1 MTEKLIKNIIIY
13 LVAPILLALGL
24 LVGFLDL
31 KKIGLKE
38 MNDGYV
44 TAIFSLTAVFLYFA
58 AIMYQIKEY
67 KLQIIELRKSVK
79 AQTISSKA
87 LEEQK
92 QILLEQ
98 SFTNLIFKL
107 MSDFKSFK
115 TERDIHRVFAEI
127 KKHFKGNFAVLW
139 REIAKEKRLNKTEL
153 NEKFAQEIINHFSV
167 EILKQN
173 EIELFKQ
180 YLQFCFNI
188 LSIIDENKK
197 NLTTDY
203 YTSTFFVQLSKEEIL
218 LIALADLV
226 EFGLPPYQKID
237 WKHQYTEILTKW
249 IEESNEQFIDLT
261 ELDKHILTNKFTEI
275 KKARA

>member
-1 MTEKLIKNIIIY
+1 MTEKLIKFVIY
-13 LVAPILLALGL
+13 ILAPILLLAGL

-31 KKIGLKE
+31 DKIGLKE

-44 TAIFSLTAVFLYFA
+44 TAIFSLTAVILYFA
-58 AIMYQIKEY
+58 ALMYQIKEY
-67 KLQIIELRKSVK
+67 KLQIVELRKSVE

-87 LEEQK
+87 QEEQK

-98 SFTNLIFKL
+98 SFTTLIFSL
-107 MSDFKSFK
+107 MADFKTFK
-115 TERDIHRVFAEI
+115 KDRDINRVLTDIKEYFQSGFAI
-127 KKHFKGNFAVLW
+127 TW
-139 REIAKEKRLNKTEL
+139 RDLTKEKRLNEVEL
-153 NEKFAQEIINHFSV
+153 HEKFAQEINRHFS
-167 EILKQN
+167 N
-173 EIELFKQ
+173 EIFKQKEIKVFRQ

-197 NLTTDY
+197 NLSKDY
-203 YTSTFFVQLSKEEIL
+203 YTSTFFVQLSEEEIL

-237 WKHQYTEILTKW
+237 WKYQYTEILTKW
-249 IEESNEQFIDLT
+249 IEESNEQFINLT
-261 ELDKHILTNKFTEI
+261 ELDKNTLTNKFTEM